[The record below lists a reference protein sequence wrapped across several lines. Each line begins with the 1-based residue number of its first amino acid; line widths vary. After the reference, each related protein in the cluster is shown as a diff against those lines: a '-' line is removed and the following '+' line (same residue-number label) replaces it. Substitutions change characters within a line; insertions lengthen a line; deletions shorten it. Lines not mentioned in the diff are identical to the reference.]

1 MPISVYLDV
10 CCLQRPFD
18 DLSQVRVRLEAEAVA
33 LILSYVEENRI
44 RLFSSEAIEYE
55 VNQIT
60 NQRRANR
67 VQAIMMLASHRIAS
81 DEFVVARAAEM
92 TDFGFAA
99 LDALHLACAEA
110 SEASVFLTT
119 DDKLLKRALRLRAQ
133 LSISTANPVTW
144 LQETEIP

>member
-1 MPISVYLDV
+1 MPLSVYLDV

-44 RLFSSEAIEYE
+44 SLYSSEVIEYE

-67 VQAIMMLASHRIAS
+67 VQAIIMLASRRIIS
-81 DEFVVARAAEM
+81 DEIIVARAAEI
-92 TDFGFAA
+92 TNLGFAA
-99 LDALHLACAEA
+99 LDALHLACAETA
-110 SEASVFLTT
+110 KASVFLTT
-119 DDKLLKRALRLRAQ
+119 DDKLLKRTLRLRAQ
-133 LSISTANPVTW
+133 LSISTANPLTW
-144 LQETEIP
+144 LQET

>member
-44 RLFSSEAIEYE
+44 SLCSSEAIEYE

-67 VQAIMMLASHRIAS
+67 VQAIIMLASRRLAS
-81 DEFVVARAAEM
+81 DEIVVTRAAEIKK
-92 TDFGFAA
+92 FGFTA
-99 LDALHLACAEA
+99 LDALHLACAE
-110 SEASVFLTT
+110 SGGVSVFLTT
-119 DDKLLKRALRLRAQ
+119 DDKLLKRALRLRPK
-133 LSISTANPVTW
+133 LSISAANPLTW

>member
-18 DLSQVRVRLEAEAVA
+18 DLSPVRVRLEAEAVV

-44 RLFSSEAIEYE
+44 RLYSSEAIEHE

-81 DEFVVARAAEM
+81 DEFVFARAAKI
-92 TDFGFAA
+92 TNLGFAA

-110 SEASVFLTT
+110 GEASVFLTT
-119 DDKLLKRALRLRAQ
+119 DDKLRKRALRLRAQ

>member
-1 MPISVYLDV
+1 MPLSVYLDV

-44 RLFSSEAIEYE
+44 SLYSSEVIEYE

-67 VQAIMMLASHRIAS
+67 VQAMIMLASRRIAP
-81 DEFVVARAAEM
+81 DEFIVARAAEI
-92 TDFGFAA
+92 TNLGFAA
-99 LDALHLACAEA
+99 LDALHLACAEIGK
-110 SEASVFLTT
+110 ASVFLTT
-119 DDKLLKRALRLRAQ
+119 DDRLLKRALRYRAQ
-133 LSISTANPVTW
+133 VSISTANPLTW